1 MPVGFQGVVWR
12 AQGRRMR
19 QEGSAGTASAPF
31 CDTPRREHKLEPQRH
46 HGVKSNLGGRMLGR
60 VGGKEAK
67 CAYRTER

>member
-1 MPVGFQGVVWR
+1 MLRVVVCAR
-12 AQGRRMR
+12 KVL
-19 QEGSAGTASAPF
+19 QELLPPHSA
-31 CDTPRREHKLEPQRH
+31 TPHVAKHKLEPQRH